1 MKKISICNFKGIH
14 GPLEVDFTEIPNDD
28 SRTDITERELNLLL
42 YAENGGGKT
51 SIAEGIRA
59 AIFAPEIHGRV
70 IPSNAVGQGRKEAI
84 KSLWRP
90 MLHDRS
96 TDLFTIKIDNG
107 TFTSDATNTI
117 PTHKAAILCRKDLLP
132 TPRIDFNQLV
142 NAENVK
148 FDQPL
153 GNLITDDNI
162 DLVIDEA
169 NLMLQSIFKEDI
181 QLVRLQENGIFIGI
195 VGILPETQ
203 HIGDRIHLMVNEA
216 RQNIVKIVLFFS
228 FLKLVRPSA
237 AGEEKMLVVLDDI
250 MSSLDLANRIILAR
264 YIIEMGKEYQMLVM
278 THNAGFYNL
287 VRHVA
292 GVEGEADNWKY
303 CSLYCDEVLHSL
315 YVPERQEDVKAII
328 KRAGGS
334 IKPDNDTAINA
345 LRKRL
350 EYLLREF
357 SKILVMGIQEETK
370 DLIEKIATDK
380 STFCIAEGD
389 SIKSLSNLISEIES
403 LVDNVPEG
411 GNLKEKIK
419 NKIEKYRNESVMPM
433 VAETIRHLH
442 VYQKV
447 ILHPGSHDQSG
458 DIVPTSQREITLTI
472 DLIRK
477 LETIIKRPSAS
488 YPYFL

>member
-1 MKKISICNFKGIH
+1 MKKITISNFKGIP
-14 GPLEVDFTEIPNDD
+14 GPLEVDFTEIQDD
-28 SRTDITERELNLLL
+28 GTHVDEHNLLV

-51 SIAEGIRA
+51 SIAEGIRS
-59 AIFAPEIHGRV
+59 AIFATEIQNMQ
-70 IPSNAVGQGRKEAI
+70 ILSNVVGQAREQAI
-84 KSLWRP
+84 KSLWRQ

-96 TDLFTIKIDNG
+96 TDHFTIKIDNE
-107 TFTSDATNTI
+107 TFSSDATNNI
-117 PTHKAAILCRKDLLP
+117 PARKAAILCRKDLLP
-132 TPRIDFNQLV
+132 TSRLDFTQLV
-142 NAENVK
+142 FAGNVK
-148 FDQPL
+148 FGQPL
-153 GNLITDDNI
+153 ENMMTNENI
-162 DLVIDEA
+162 ELVIHEA
-169 NLMLQSIFKEDI
+169 NLMLQSLFKEDI

-195 VGILPETQ
+195 SGILPGNQ
-203 HIGDRIHLMVNEA
+203 HIGNDIHFMVNEA

-228 FLKLVRPSA
+228 FLKLIPPPN

-264 YIIEMGKEYQMLVM
+264 YIIEMGKTFQMLVM
-278 THNAGFYNL
+278 THNVGFYNL
-287 VRHVA
+287 VRHVS

-303 CSLYCDEVLHSL
+303 CSLYCDEGLHSF
-315 YVPERQEDVKAII
+315 YFPEKQEDVNTII
-328 KRAGGS
+328 SQAGGS
-334 IKPDNDTAINA
+334 IRPDNDTAINA

-357 SKILVMGIQEETK
+357 GKILVMGIQEETK
-370 DLIEKIATDK
+370 DLIEKIATDR

-389 SIKSLSNLISEIES
+389 SIKSLPNLIAEIEN
-403 LVDNVPEG
+403 LVKKVPEG
-411 GNLKEKIK
+411 VDLKAKIK
-419 NKIEKYRNESVMPM
+419 NKIDKYRNESTMPM

-447 ILHPGSHDQSG
+447 ILHPGSHDQSAG
-458 DIVPTSQREITLTI
+458 IVPTSQREITLTI